1 MMVRK
6 IMSGLLAISLLA
18 GCASSSGGG
27 ITNEQGGTVLGALG
41 GAAIGAAAGDG
52 NWWAIGAGAL
62 VGGLVGNRVGN
73 YLDERDRQQAYSTA
87 SYALDNN
94 KDGQTASWSNPQN
107 NTSGYTT
114 PTKTYQSANDAPVG
128 LRSNGKDFEYPIP
141 ADTGEGE
148 GAVFMATDV
157 VDGGVLTATY
167 PRWYSSP
174 FSRPRLVRPIV
185 VSA

>member
-27 ITNEQGGTVLGALG
+27 VTNEQGGTVLGALG

-94 KDGQTASWSNPQN
+94 RDGQTASWSNPQN

-114 PTKTYQSANDAPVG
+114 PTKTYQTANGTCRAYQTGVEAG
-128 LRSNGKDFEYPIP
+128 GQTQNG
-141 ADTGEGE
+141 TGT
-148 GAVFMATDV
+148 ACRQP
-157 VDGGVLTATY
+157 DGTWKLMN
-167 PRWYSSP
+167 
-174 FSRPRLVRPIV
+174 
-185 VSA
+185 